1 MAMTVFWVAMVVI
14 SLVCGLATGNLSQV
28 SQAAAGRGPERRDPL
43 YLHGGDALPYG
54 TGCWRS

>member
-28 SQAAAGRGPERRDPL
+28 SQAAAEGAQSAVTLCISMAGIS
-43 YLHGGDALPYG
+43 ACG